1 MNSNEIFLPV
11 LVQILITITGF
22 LLLGVRKTRAVKS
35 GQVDM
40 DKTALDNDAW
50 PDYVLMVS
58 NNIRNQFQ
66 VPVLFYV
73 LCFLLYSID
82 AVSTTVLYLAWAFVI
97 SRAIHAYIHMSS
109 NFVPARFS
117 VFTLGFLIVIAMFV
131 FAAIAL
137 VST

>member
-1 MNSNEIFLPV
+1 MNSNQIFLPV
-11 LVQILITITGF
+11 LFQILITVAGF
-22 LLLGVRKTRAVKS
+22 LLLGIRKAKAVKS
-35 GQVDM
+35 NDVDM
-40 DKTALDNDAW
+40 EKAALDNDAW

-73 LCFLLYSID
+73 LCILFYSID

-109 NFVPARFS
+109 NFVPARFT
-117 VFTLGFLIVIAMFV
+117 VFTIGFVIMIVMLV

-137 VST
+137 LSA

>member
-1 MNSNEIFLPV
+1 MNANEIFLPV

-22 LLLGVRKTRAVKS
+22 MLLGVRKTRAVKS

-117 VFTLGFLIVIAMFV
+117 VFTIGFLIMIAMFV

>member
-22 LLLGVRKTRAVKS
+22 MLLGVRKTRAVKS

-40 DKTALDNDAW
+40 EKTALDNDAW

-73 LCFLLYSID
+73 LCFVLYSID

-117 VFTLGFLIVIAMFV
+117 VFTIGVIIVIAMFA
-131 FAAIAL
+131 FAAVAL

>member
-22 LLLGVRKTRAVKS
+22 MLLGVRKTRAVKS

-73 LCFLLYSID
+73 LCFVLYSID

-117 VFTLGFLIVIAMFV
+117 VFTIGVIIVIVMFV

>member
-1 MNSNEIFLPV
+1 MNSNQIFLPV
-11 LVQILITITGF
+11 LFQILITVAGF
-22 LLLGVRKTRAVKS
+22 LLLGVRKAKAVKS
-35 GQVDM
+35 NDVDM
-40 DKTALDNDAW
+40 EKAALDNDAW

-73 LCFLLYSID
+73 LCILFYSID

-109 NFVPARFS
+109 NFVPARFT
-117 VFTLGFLIVIAMFV
+117 VFTIGFVIMIVMLV

-137 VST
+137 LSA

>member
-1 MNSNEIFLPV
+1 MISNQIFLPV
-11 LVQILITITGF
+11 LVQILITISGF
-22 LLLGVRKTRAVKS
+22 LLLGVRKVRAVKS
-35 GQVDM
+35 GSVDHG
-40 DKTALDNDAW
+40 KAALDNDAW

-73 LCFLLYSID
+73 LCILFYSID
-82 AVSTTVLYLAWAFVI
+82 AVSTVVLYLAWAFVI

-109 NFVPARFS
+109 NFVPARFT
-117 VFTLGFLIVIAMFV
+117 VFTIGFVIMIVMVV

-137 VST
+137 LSV

>member
-22 LLLGVRKTRAVKS
+22 MLLGVRKTRAVKS

-40 DKTALDNDAW
+40 EKTALDNDAW

-82 AVSTTVLYLAWAFVI
+82 AVSTTVLFLAWAFVI

-109 NFVPARFS
+109 NFVPARFG
-117 VFTLGFLIVIAMFV
+117 VFTIGFLFMIAMFV

-137 VST
+137 VSA